1 MDTTLKN
8 DFEGI
13 EYNCFSRRFAAYT
26 NKWPPFAQRNLIGTY
41 ASLCQAVD
49 ARNRY
54 VEFHENTRTRPHKE
68 FATYVDPN
76 LETRP
81 Y

>member
-1 MDTTLKN
+1 MNTTRN
-8 DFEGI
+8 NEFEGI
-13 EYNCFSRRFAAYT
+13 EYNCFSKRFAAYT
-26 NKWPPFAQRNLIGTY
+26 NRWPPFLQRQLIGTY
-41 ASLCQAVD
+41 GSLGEAVD

-54 VEFHENTRTRPHKE
+54 VELHENTRTRPHKE